1 MSNERLPSLL
11 LQHFQV
17 VDYYHVV
24 SPVPSL
30 HFPRQNR
37 TCGHRV
43 HSTHPSTVSNFQAP
57 SCPRHRRRNNTVVA
71 VAARRAEQPLWLTP
85 SAVVAATVRASA
97 NAQPCGKRTRKH
109 RRAAVKV
116 NPRPS
121 RPAFPFRSP
130 VASDDSTARTPPP
143 ATTRSACLAPATR

>member
-1 MSNERLPSLL
+1 
-11 LQHFQV
+11 

-30 HFPRQNR
+30 HFRRQNR

-43 HSTHPSTVSNFQAP
+43 HSTHPSTVPTSKHPPVLAIDDATTP
-57 SCPRHRRRNNTVVA
+57 SLPWP
-71 VAARRAEQPLWLTP
+71 RAEQSNRFELTP

-116 NPRPS
+116 NPRPA

-130 VASDDSTARTPPP
+130 VASDDSTARDDALRLPACSLPP
-143 ATTRSACLAPATR
+143 ATR